1 MVTAPQLYFHIK
13 NIFENNRIE
22 NPQFEAMCV
31 VEHIFRKNLGTL
43 LLEKPLPP
51 KSKLNLRIISLT
63 EGSVA
68 SRYSIFWGNGSFSVC
83 LFMSAAEFL
92 FQDRIPKRWLRQ
104 S

>member
-31 VEHIFRKNLGTL
+31 VEHIFRKKLGTL
-43 LLEKPLPP
+43 LLEKPFAAEEQI
-51 KSKLNLRIISLT
+51 KFADNIAYRRISGEPLQYLLG
-63 EGSVA
+63 EWE
-68 SRYSIFWGNGSFSVC
+68 FLVC

-92 FQDRIPKRWLRQ
+92 FQTGYRNAG
-104 S
+104 